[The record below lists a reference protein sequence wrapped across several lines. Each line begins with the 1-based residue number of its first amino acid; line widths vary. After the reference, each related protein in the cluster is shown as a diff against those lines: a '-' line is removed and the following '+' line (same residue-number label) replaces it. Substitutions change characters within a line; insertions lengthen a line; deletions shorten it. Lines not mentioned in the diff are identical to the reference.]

1 MHCSSGV
8 GRTGAFCLLYA
19 ALQEIEAGN
28 GIPDMI
34 QLVRKMRQQRKNML
48 QEKLHLKFCYEAVLK
63 HTEQVLQRHGI
74 ITSPCTRTPNNIAL
88 KSYSRQESQDI
99 VLGGDMPISSIQAT
113 VAKLSIRPPSFDHEL
128 EPGQDQIPSVS
139 EAVSTVE
146 PDSTHMTLQT
156 SQDPL
161 YEAMP
166 DSISPPLSCTSSP
179 GKTQSPSSHS
189 GQGNGFTGSTPASPV
204 TNHHPATE
212 AVSHAPSPPP
222 SSSLDL
228 LASLTPEAFNMDSAN
243 RGKQRIS
250 KQSFL
255 QPQEGKGLQRTPEG
269 DDPLSSLDPLWTLN
283 KS

>member
-1 MHCSSGV
+1 
-8 GRTGAFCLLYA
+8 
-19 ALQEIEAGN
+19 
-28 GIPDMI
+28 
-34 QLVRKMRQQRKNML
+34 
-48 QEKLHLKFCYEAVLK
+48 
-63 HTEQVLQRHGI
+63 
-74 ITSPCTRTPNNIAL
+74 
-88 KSYSRQESQDI
+88 
-99 VLGGDMPISSIQAT
+99 MPISSIQAT

-128 EPGQDQIPSVS
+128 EPGQDQMPSVS
-139 EAVSTVE
+139 EVVSTVE

-179 GKTQSPSSHS
+179 GKTQSPSSPS

-212 AVSHAPSPPP
+212 AVSQAPSPPP

-283 KS
+283 KSWNNITKLSFIFSPTGSPLMNGFWPCVTSCPCSCLLDLITVCMSVRLCPEKYFFSWHFSSSDPGYIP

>member
-1 MHCSSGV
+1 
-8 GRTGAFCLLYA
+8 
-19 ALQEIEAGN
+19 
-28 GIPDMI
+28 
-34 QLVRKMRQQRKNML
+34 
-48 QEKLHLKFCYEAVLK
+48 
-63 HTEQVLQRHGI
+63 
-74 ITSPCTRTPNNIAL
+74 
-88 KSYSRQESQDI
+88 
-99 VLGGDMPISSIQAT
+99 MPISSIQAT

-128 EPGQDQIPSVS
+128 EPGQDQMPSVS

-146 PDSTHMTLQT
+146 PDSTDMTLQP

-179 GKTQSPSSHS
+179 GKTQSPSSPS

-243 RGKQRIS
+243 RGKQRIN